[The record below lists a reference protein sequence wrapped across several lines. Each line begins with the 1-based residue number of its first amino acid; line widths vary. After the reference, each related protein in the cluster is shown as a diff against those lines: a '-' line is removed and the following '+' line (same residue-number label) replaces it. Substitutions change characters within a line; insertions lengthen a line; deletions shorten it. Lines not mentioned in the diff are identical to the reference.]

1 MKEIKLSNFWENYP
15 EILKRLEKYDID
27 LRYENPD
34 FTKLW
39 CISPQ
44 GNLEEGL
51 TKEFIIELLTYSFVL
66 HSGEI
71 FDYDS
76 LESLALCDVFY
87 NGGETKKII
96 IDAINI
102 NNNNLKFG
110 GHGTTWN
117 ECGDWNNL
125 IQQDDLNNQNDEN
138 DFVGWY
144 YEVWEPGETKPTL
157 ADWRKSNYIG
167 SSKEKA
173 FKMGN
178 TSSEEQ
184 RIKTPKVI
192 VVKGENTKNPWANM
206 NKTFYPVYKNDK
218 QEKLIE
224 VYNLSENKKHVIIK
238 KDILIQTNV
247 EKALEQILIDQPI
260 EFSKCY
266 IPTDIPTGTPQR
278 IKMEILTQEK
288 THFYLKNKIYDL
300 IGIQFEV
307 EVLPT
312 SLGGWSI
319 WIEEKELGI
328 DERRELT
335 QKIKDFAGKNSY
347 FSCDTD
353 IEDLDIS
360 ETLEF
365 STRKNGDVGSEKYSD
380 VDLQEAYLLRKKLS
394 NNFFPKLKMEN
405 IEVYPVDEWI
415 MMSINFNVI
424 KENIKIFGEYN
435 NKQYDL
441 SDAIDLV
448 NGNNYSSSEDF
459 SLLTR
464 KLAKLKDKKTKEW
477 GYALT
482 KKFAPKT
489 GGLTEILNKIIEE
502 ISLN

>member
-27 LRYENPD
+27 LRYENID
-34 FTKLW
+34 FAKLW

-76 LESLALCDVFY
+76 NESLALCDVFY

-125 IQQDDLNNQNDEN
+125 IQQDDLNKQDDEN
-138 DFVGWY
+138 DFAGWY

-173 FKMGN
+173 LRMGN

-224 VYNLSENKKHVIIK
+224 ENDLSENKKHVIIK
-238 KDILIQTNV
+238 KDILIQTNI
-247 EKALEQILIDQPI
+247 EKALEQLLIDQPI

-266 IPTDIPTGTPQR
+266 IPTDVPTDTPQR

-288 THFYLKNKIYDL
+288 NQVYLKNKIYDL
-300 IGIQFEV
+300 IGIKFEI
-307 EVLPT
+307 EILPT
-312 SLGGWSI
+312 SRGGWNI

-328 DERRELT
+328 DERRKFAY
-335 QKIKDFAGKNSY
+335 KIKEFTDKNSY
-347 FSCDTD
+347 LNCETD
-353 IEDLDIS
+353 IDDLNIS
-360 ETLEF
+360 ETLNYG
-365 STRKNGDVGSEKYSD
+365 TRRNGIRDDKGDYYGEADLNEAKELKRKLLANFPQLKSD
-380 VDLQEAYLLRKKLS
+380 
-394 NNFFPKLKMEN
+394 N
-405 IEVYPVDEWI
+405 IEIDTVDEWVNLY
-415 MMSINFNVI
+415 INFNVI
-424 KENIKIFGEYN
+424 IQEDKKIFGEYN
-435 NKQYDL
+435 SKQYDL
-441 SDAIDLV
+441 SEVIDLV
-448 NGNNYSSSEDF
+448 KENSYSSSDDF
-459 SLLTR
+459 SSLTR
-464 KLAKLKDKKTKEW
+464 KIALLKDKKPKEW

-482 KKFAPKT
+482 IRFAPRT

-502 ISLN
+502 IS